1 MVYDPYN
8 YPLLACK
15 MSLYPTHDSLL
26 EAVRYIEAQ
35 APMQPHEI
43 FPLLMSYHNT
53 LLQEIHRDSIQPS
66 QQPLFRVK

>member
-1 MVYDPYN
+1 MRDPHN

-26 EAVRYIEAQ
+26 EAVQYIEAQ
-35 APMQPHEI
+35 APMKPHEV

-53 LLQEIHRDSIQPS
+53 LLQEIDRDQIRPG
-66 QQPLFRVK
+66 QQHLVCVK